1 MFTVIS
7 HKSPRLIYLAVLT
20 VRPGQKNSSVLIM
33 IYSALLDKAAWK
45 LQIPR
50 VSFDNEG
57 SFNIYESESPDN
69 ENNDD
74 DNKLVHKVVNGVLEQ
89 AKNESFLLPLFV
101 SNNRVKRTPRYISW
115 INDVLLVFND
125 ILASPAALSP

>member
-20 VRPGQKNSSVLIM
+20 VRPGQKNNSVLIM
-33 IYSALLDKAAWK
+33 IYSALLDKAAW
-45 LQIPR
+45 IPR
-50 VSFDNEG
+50 GSFDNEKA
-57 SFNIYESESPDN
+57 FNIYESKSPDN

-74 DNKLVHKVVNGVLEQ
+74 GNKLVHKVVNGVLEQ

-115 INDVLLVFND
+115 IMMFFWFSLTF
-125 ILASPAALSP
+125 